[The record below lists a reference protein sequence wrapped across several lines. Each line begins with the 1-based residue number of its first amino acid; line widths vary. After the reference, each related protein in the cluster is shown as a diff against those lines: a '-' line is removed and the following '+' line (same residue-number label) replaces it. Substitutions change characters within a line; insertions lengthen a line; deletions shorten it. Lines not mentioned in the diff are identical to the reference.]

1 MEHQWYIKL
10 YRKLLENPISYN
22 IELLW
27 FLSYLL
33 LEVNHTEQDI
43 YKGNQK
49 IHLMPWE
56 RIISQRALWERFSI
70 SISKVHRFIKILE
83 EENILEHQWS
93 SSFTIIKLLNW
104 DTYNWIE
111 TQTEH
116 KKNTKRTR
124 EETKQEW
131 KQWEEWKEDISKDI
145 WSTDLVPVE
154 KIDNRNQ
161 GTQRIIDIIKDQV
174 HQEWFLY
181 DNNKEERNRA
191 TIIAKRQ
198 SDWGEFIKETP
209 EEQEEVI
216 IRWIISYSLQNEYVS
231 KIQSARDFHEK
242 WKKVANAKKQEI
254 SEAKKAQI
262 QKNKY
267 NPTGNPLLNF

>member
-1 MEHQWYIKL
+1 MKHLSDSDISYVMKSIFILSTWEVVEIEDNMRWWLVQSIW
-10 YRKLLENPISYN
+10 RETVQLENKARAKKWEKQLVYQLATLGIPQGLKTCDQVKS
-22 IELLW
+22 
-27 FLSYLL
+27 
-33 LEVNHTEQDI
+33 
-43 YKGNQK
+43 NQTNPNQTK
-49 IHLMPWE
+49 
-56 RIISQRALWERFSI
+56 SNQ
-70 SISKVHRFIKILE
+70 
-83 EENILEHQWS
+83 NT
-93 SSFTIIKLLNW
+93 TIVVW
-104 DTYNWIE
+104 
-111 TQTEH
+111 
-116 KKNTKRTR
+116 
-124 EETKQEW
+124 
-131 KQWEEWKEDISKDI
+131 SKDLEP
-145 WSTDLVPVE
+145 TE
-154 KIDNRNQ
+154 KIDNRNKW
-161 GTQRIIDIIKDQV
+161 TQRIIDIIKDQV

>member
-145 WSTDLVPVE
+145 WSTDLVNKSDTGINDLLE
-154 KIDNRNQ
+154 
-161 GTQRIIDIIKDQV
+161 TIKQ
-174 HQEWFLY
+174 QIQSLGFIYKPW
-181 DNNKEERNRA
+181 KQERNRA
-191 TIIAKRQ
+191 KNILTWKDFWAICEQANMSRVDFCKSIIFMSTKLDFWNWKINNA
-198 SDWGEFIKETP
+198 ETLYTHYARVYN
-209 EEQEEVI
+209 EAVNLKTRMQKDT
-216 IRWIISYSLQNEYVS
+216 SL
-231 KIQSARDFHEK
+231 ITF
-242 WKKVANAKKQEI
+242 
-254 SEAKKAQI
+254 
-262 QKNKY
+262 
-267 NPTGNPLLNF
+267 